1 MAAISESAHIRASVD
16 RVFAYVTE
24 PTTLPEWLP
33 SMVEVHNV
41 IGTGLG
47 QQYEWTYKMAG
58 MLFRGQST
66 VVEHVPPKCS
76 VHQSIG
82 MIGSTWTLRFEPHDE
97 GTTFTLEVEYT
108 VPVPVLGK
116 LAERLIA
123 NRDKRDLALA
133 FENVKEMLES

>member
-1 MAAISESAHIRASVD
+1 MAAISESAHIHASVD
-16 RVFAYVTE
+16 RVFDYVTE
-24 PTTLPEWLP
+24 PTKLPEWLP

-58 MLFRGQST
+58 MLLRGQST
-66 VVEHVPPKCS
+66 VVEHVPRECS

-82 MIGSTWTLRFEPHDE
+82 TIGSAWTLTFEPRDE
-97 GTTFTLEVEYT
+97 GTTLTIEVEYT
-108 VPVPVLGK
+108 VPMPVLGK
-116 LAERLIA
+116 LAERLA
-123 NRDKRDLALA
+123 VNWDRRDLALA